1 MSPTPTDDRYY
12 VERILDERQTRSGT
26 IEYLVRWLGWGPE
39 YDSWEPER
47 HIADRTLIHE
57 LRKPT
62 ATTNIIPATWAFV
75 AYSPG
80 VGGRGLFARVPLER
94 GQAICEYGGPRLP
107 RSLQSGDGSYVLQL
121 PRTRIIIDGNCDNL
135 PGEYDVPRCSA
146 IFANH
151 SSEPNAALEH
161 WPHLGADEFELSGS

>member
-1 MSPTPTDDRYY
+1 MQQNNLKREALEYHARERRGKVEVVPT
-12 VERILDERQTRSGT
+12 
-26 IEYLVRWLGWGPE
+26 
-39 YDSWEPER
+39 
-47 HIADRTLIHE
+47 
-57 LRKPT
+57 KPYST
-62 ATTNIIPATWAFV
+62 QRDLSL

-107 RSLQSGDGSYVLQL
+107 MSLQSGDGSYVLQL